1 MEIMDVD
8 GASCCFL
15 SWFCVSH
22 IRANSR
28 ETAHCIGELVIETPS
43 QARMNTACVVCETA
57 SCYIAPTDPELLIPL
72 HLLPKY

>member
-28 ETAHCIGELVIETPS
+28 KTAHCIGELVIETPS
-43 QARMNTACVVCETA
+43 QARMNTVDLA
-57 SCYIAPTDPELLIPL
+57 I
-72 HLLPKY
+72 

>member
-8 GASCCFL
+8 GASRCFL

-43 QARMNTACVVCETA
+43 QARVNTVDLDI
-57 SCYIAPTDPELLIPL
+57 YIYIKQALNS
-72 HLLPKY
+72 